1 MPDEKENK
9 ENKALGEKVWESTR
23 EFFTRVK
30 EDADK
35 SIKILS
41 LRSDVSRLRKEK
53 NMLYTKLGE
62 MAYEKIKLG
71 SLKDSELKPK
81 AEEITKIDKEIEVKE
96 RSIEKIK
103 ETMNAPVQE
112 KEAPT
117 KSTPKTPKAKAVK
130 KSTPAKKTKPK
141 KASSSKTA
149 KSTKAA
155 KSTKKKASK

>member
-1 MPDEKENK
+1 MPEEKENK

-23 EFFTRVK
+23 EFFSRVK

-41 LRSDVSRLRKEK
+41 LKSEVSRLRKEK
-53 NMLYTKLGE
+53 SMLYTKLGE
-62 MAYEKIKLG
+62 MAYEKIRLE
-71 SLKDSELKPK
+71 SLKDSELKPT

-103 ETMNAPVQE
+103 ETMSAPVQE
-112 KEAPT
+112 KETPPE
-117 KSTPKTPKAKAVK
+117 STPKTPKAKAGK
-130 KSTPAKKTKPK
+130 KSTPTKKTKPT

-149 KSTKAA
+149 KSTKTT
-155 KSTKKKASK
+155 KSTQKKASK